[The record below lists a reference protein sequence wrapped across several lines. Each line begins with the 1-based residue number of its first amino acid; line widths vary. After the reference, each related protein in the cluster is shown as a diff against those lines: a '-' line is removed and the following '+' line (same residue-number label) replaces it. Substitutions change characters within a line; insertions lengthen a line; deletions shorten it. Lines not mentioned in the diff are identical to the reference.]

1 MNPLHVTS
9 INSLHVVLEH
19 FPYREYDTTETK
31 RSMCNC
37 VMETK
42 QSDLSNK
49 VRMMEPVWTKSNIVR
64 HKPIF
69 RVDIQWMKKEWYD
82 DNQCWFFGYGASL
95 RCFTLILCPS
105 RQFYAFYA
113 NFRCSLRILNAYI
126 SEAHLCLYLRLSQ
139 VWFGWYGYHP
149 WQCADP
155 FKRSWFFVVLVM

>member
-1 MNPLHVTS
+1 MIIQTYDYLLERVCFVIMSYWHLHLRTIYPLHVTS

-69 RVDIQWMKKEWYD
+69 RVNIQEEGMKKE
-82 DNQCWFFGYGASL
+82 
-95 RCFTLILCPS
+95 
-105 RQFYAFYA
+105 
-113 NFRCSLRILNAYI
+113 
-126 SEAHLCLYLRLSQ
+126 
-139 VWFGWYGYHP
+139 
-149 WQCADP
+149 
-155 FKRSWFFVVLVM
+155 